1 MYISEFTY
9 RACETP
15 YNIEISLCTCYCT
28 DYLLYYYA
36 EHHMIY
42 FDTCEV
48 HAVIGYFVV
57 SDIK

>member
-1 MYISEFTY
+1 MYITELTY

-15 YNIEISLCTCYCT
+15 YNIEISLLYT
-28 DYLLYYYA
+28 LLYT
-36 EHHMIY
+36 EHYNNIIY

-57 SDIK
+57 SNVK